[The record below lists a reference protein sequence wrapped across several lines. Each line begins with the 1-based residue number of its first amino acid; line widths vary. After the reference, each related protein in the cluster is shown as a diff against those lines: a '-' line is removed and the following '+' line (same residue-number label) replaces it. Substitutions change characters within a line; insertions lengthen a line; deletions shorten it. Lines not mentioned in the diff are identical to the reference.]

1 MLNRALQP
9 VELPGVDVA
18 SDVCDDGATD
28 GAGGDGG
35 GGTGSGGAGGGGDEG
50 EDTIDVLDTA
60 DVVVVPAMLTPALA
74 NALVIVN
81 VDIGA
86 PLESGATTKS
96 TSTEPAEMLTIVIR
110 DAEMPRAPATSVLK
124 LDSKL

>member
-28 GAGGDGG
+28 GAGGGDGG
-35 GGTGSGGAGGGGDEG
+35 SPGDGGGDEG
-50 EDTIDVLDTA
+50 EGTIDVLDTA